1 MGAFSLRK
9 SERILR
15 RSDFERLS
23 EHGNRINGEYFIV
36 LYSEND
42 LGRSRLGV
50 TVSKRVGCAVIRNRV
65 KRLAREYFRRHKTFF
80 GHSHDVNVIAKRG
93 ASHLSSRQTQ
103 RALEAVV
110 VDILRD
116 CKHEAVFS
124 GTH

>member
-1 MGAFSLRK
+1 MTK
-9 SERILR
+9 SERLLR

-23 EHGNRINGEYFIV
+23 EHGNRMNSDYFIV
-36 LYSEND
+36 LYSQND

-65 KRLAREYFRRHKTFF
+65 KRLAREYFRRHKTFS
-80 GHSHDVNVIAKRG
+80 GHSYDVNVIAKRG

-103 RALEAVV
+103 GALEAVV
-110 VDILRD
+110 RDILRD
-116 CKHEAVFS
+116 CKHEAVFA

>member
-1 MGAFSLRK
+1 MGAFSLTK
-9 SERILR
+9 SERLLR

-23 EHGNRINGEYFIV
+23 KQGDRMNGEYFIV
-36 LYSEND
+36 LYSQND

-65 KRLAREYFRRHKTFF
+65 KRLAREYFRRHKTFS
-80 GHSHDVNVIAKRG
+80 GHSYDISIIAKRG

-110 VDILRD
+110 RDILRD
-116 CKHEAVFS
+116 CKHEAVFA